1 MRSVGN
7 SRTIL
12 GSRIRC
18 RNLTTTTTTI
28 ARRLSYSEGKGGR
41 IIDNLQADTYKLITF
56 RQAGA
61 VAVVNLLYSI
71 NTLCRPDLTTTEQ
84 PADST
89 FFFGSGSSFRL
100 KWTSFTKTVEV
111 TFCTRPFQILTLYR
125 PEYQFTILH

>member
-1 MRSVGN
+1 MMADRVSFPHEVGGELAHNTRVPDQMSEPDNNNNNN
-7 SRTIL
+7 SKKVIW
-12 GSRIRC
+12 
-18 RNLTTTTTTI
+18 
-28 ARRLSYSEGKGGR
+28 LSYSEGKGGR

-100 KWTSFTKTVEV
+100 K
-111 TFCTRPFQILTLYR
+111 
-125 PEYQFTILH
+125 

>member
-1 MRSVGN
+1 MK
-7 SRTIL
+7 
-12 GSRIRC
+12 
-18 RNLTTTTTTI
+18 
-28 ARRLSYSEGKGGR
+28 EGKGGR

-89 FFFGSGSSFRL
+89 FF
-100 KWTSFTKTVEV
+100 
-111 TFCTRPFQILTLYR
+111 LYR
-125 PEYQFTILH
+125 PEYKFSILHWDA